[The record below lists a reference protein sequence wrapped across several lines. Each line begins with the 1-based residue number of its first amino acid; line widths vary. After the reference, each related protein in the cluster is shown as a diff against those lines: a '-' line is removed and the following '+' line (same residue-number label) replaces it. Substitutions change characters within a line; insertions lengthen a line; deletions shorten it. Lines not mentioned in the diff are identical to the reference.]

1 MLKETGRGDSEAS
14 SRGVRCQEL
23 PWLGQLRAPAPE
35 MVWAG
40 QAWCGGCGL
49 ESRQGPLGAGQC
61 GLVVLAFCVYAAFLT
76 KRLVL
81 ASVCLIPWD
90 LVEDIKLGLERAT
103 EVKFLQA
110 CSLGHCRGARCVQ
123 HVWIVGNQGWK
134 FRNKDMQWAI
144 HAPL

>member
-1 MLKETGRGDSEAS
+1 MGRA
-14 SRGVRCQEL
+14 GVVWGL
-23 PWLGQLRAPAPE
+23 
-35 MVWAG
+35 WAG
-40 QAWCGGCGL
+40 EQAGTA
-49 ESRQGPLGAGQC
+49 RAGQC

-134 FRNKDMQWAI
+134 FRNKDMEVG
-144 HAPL
+144 HPRPLVA